1 MSPRIRPLSP
11 QFSSGPTKKFT
22 GWTPAH
28 VDDAAVGRS
37 HRAKEPKAKILS
49 AIDRMSVLLGLPDD
63 YRLGIVPAS
72 DTGAVEMAM
81 WSVLGACGT
90 DILAW
95 ESFGKTWVADATEQL
110 KLEDCR
116 ILEADWGDLPD
127 LAEVDFSRDVLNDML
142 DLQSARSILTL
153 AFDALEVDIDCDEN
167 FEELD
172 ICKYELLKLSIAE
185 LLQKSIKVQLFLEN

>member
-1 MSPRIRPLSP
+1 MSPHIRPLSP
-11 QFSSGPTKKFT
+11 FSSGPTKKFT

-28 VDDAAVGRS
+28 VEDAAVGRS

-95 ESFGKTWVADATEQL
+95 NPLVKHGWRT
-110 KLEDCR
+110 
-116 ILEADWGDLPD
+116 P
-127 LAEVDFSRDVLNDML
+127 LN
-142 DLQSARSILTL
+142 
-153 AFDALEVDIDCDEN
+153 N
-167 FEELD
+167 
-172 ICKYELLKLSIAE
+172 
-185 LLQKSIKVQLFLEN
+185 